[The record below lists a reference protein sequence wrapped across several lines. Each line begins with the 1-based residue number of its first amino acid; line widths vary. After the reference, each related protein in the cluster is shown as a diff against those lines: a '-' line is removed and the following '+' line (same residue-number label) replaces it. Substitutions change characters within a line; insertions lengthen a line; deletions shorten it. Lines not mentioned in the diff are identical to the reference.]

1 MAKIIINS
9 RDSFDEVISQ
19 KMIVQKVIEDDL
31 TIFYYDNKFGKGEIR
46 ISPYITQI
54 LRFGEIESH
63 LTIKPSEKT
72 EFLYNTSYFKKNF
85 TISCKKYIYC
95 ENKLTITYV
104 IYDNNVEI
112 NQLDIEI
119 IEVL

>member
-19 KMIVQKVIEDDL
+19 KMIAQKVIENDL

-46 ISPYITQI
+46 ISPCMTQI
-54 LRFGEIESH
+54 LRFGEIESN
-63 LTIKPSEKT
+63 LTIKPLEKT

-85 TISCKKYIYC
+85 TISCKKYIYH